1 MRQITVERCVENAAE
16 EEAVQGDA
24 AGEGLTVF
32 SVPGNAEVLDHVSD
46 GSTKEFYTIRT
57 ANNHTF
63 YLVIDHSSAS
73 DNVYMLSAIDEADL
87 QDFIGEDGDL
97 AGSGVSYEAM
107 LDELET
113 EEEGTADPEVS
124 EQETDTGTAA
134 DGAVESKAEEES
146 TAGEDRSLGHLA
158 GLFAGVAILAAACFF
173 LKKKKSAAHEKET
186 QKEGLEYDPSYPD
199 AEEEMYE
206 EDDAEEDIVGEEF
219 QDDKAA
225 HAEDDLP
232 ER

>member
-1 MRQITVERCVENAAE
+1 M
-16 EEAVQGDA
+16 
-24 AGEGLTVF
+24 
-32 SVPGNAEVLDHVSD
+32 
-46 GSTKEFYTIRT
+46 
-57 ANNHTF
+57 
-63 YLVIDHSSAS
+63 
-73 DNVYMLSAIDEADL
+73 
-87 QDFIGEDGDL
+87 
-97 AGSGVSYEAM
+97 
-107 LDELET
+107 
-113 EEEGTADPEVS
+113 
-124 EQETDTGTAA
+124 
-134 DGAVESKAEEES
+134 
-146 TAGEDRSLGHLA
+146 
-158 GLFAGVAILAAACFF
+158 AILAAACFF